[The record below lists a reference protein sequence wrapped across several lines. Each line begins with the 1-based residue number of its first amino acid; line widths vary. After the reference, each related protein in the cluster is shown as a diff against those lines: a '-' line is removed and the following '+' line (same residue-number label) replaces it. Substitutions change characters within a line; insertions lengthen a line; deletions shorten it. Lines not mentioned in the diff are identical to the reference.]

1 VIVKDPRGMTADL
14 RAELLAEL
22 TPAQIVELL
31 LTTALA
37 SAFSKAAIAW
47 GPPAAIP
54 VMEVPTPGPGRSVT

>member
-1 VIVKDPRGMTADL
+1 MTADL

-47 GPPAAIP
+47 GPPAAFP
-54 VMEVPTPGPGRSVT
+54 VLSLIHI